1 MTASCYYTTALSGR
15 NTLYDTN
22 YAKWEQV
29 LSTEYVVLSADDKCT
44 AYEQGE
50 EGSGNRNLRA
60 LLQENGYVPVAE
72 ISDTLTVFHREEYQI
87 ARLQKQPGVCASVK
101 QERYHGIYPEWRRH
115 RKCR

>member
-72 ISDTLTVFHREEYQI
+72 ISDTLTVFHREE
-87 ARLQKQPGVCASVK
+87 
-101 QERYHGIYPEWRRH
+101 
-115 RKCR
+115 